1 MTSRTRAKAELQ
13 RIIQL
18 IPVDED
24 RPWESRVALKA
35 RSLVARLPLGASIQ
49 DALQWVRLAQAP
61 REVEDFV
68 RNFEQWQRSVLDG
81 THNLAPSASPVS
93 KS

>member
-35 RSLVARLPLGASIQ
+35 RSLVARLPLGASIH
-49 DALQWVRLAQAP
+49 DALQWVRLARAP
-61 REVEDFV
+61 QEVEDFV
-68 RNFEQWQRSVLDG
+68 FNFEQWQRSVLDG